1 MEHLIFLL
9 RLFDFSQIKVQAAA
23 FYGALLSV
31 ILTGLTA
38 FSESFLG
45 ISVGLFLLLFG
56 VMITDYVTGLR
67 ASRKEGKRFISKRGL
82 GWVFKFGSY
91 MVFLA
96 VSFLLR
102 KELITTGL
110 DFMEIPFKLIHFYIL
125 LHIFYWELKSV
136 DENFERLDYSFR
148 VLKITDEIYDTLKGL
163 VKRKIDNA

>member
-1 MEHLIFLL
+1 MEHMIFIA

-23 FYGALLSV
+23 FYAGLLSV
-31 ILTGLTA
+31 AITGLTV

-45 ISVGLFLLLFG
+45 ISLGLFLLLFAIM
-56 VMITDYVTGLR
+56 VTDCITGLK
-67 ASRKEGKRFISKRGL
+67 ASKKEGKKFISKRGL

-96 VSFLLR
+96 VSFILR
-102 KELITTGL
+102 KEFVTTGL

-163 VKRKIDNA
+163 VKRKLDNA

>member
-1 MEHLIFLL
+1 MEHLIFLS
-9 RLFDFSQIKVQAAA
+9 RLFDFSQLKVQAAS
-23 FYGALLSV
+23 FYGLSLS
-31 ILTGLTA
+31 ILITGLTA

-56 VMITDYVTGLR
+56 VMITDYITGLR
-67 ASRKEGKRFISKRGL
+67 ASRKEGKKFISKRGL

-136 DENFERLDYSFR
+136 DENFERLSYSFR

>member
-1 MEHLIFLL
+1 MEHFIFLS
-9 RLFDFSQIKVQAAA
+9 RLFDFSQIKVQTAA